1 MNEGVIP
8 SALIID
14 MKKFR
19 IRIHRPTLRAIG
31 NPKLIQ
37 LLVNPEKRAVAIRAV
52 GQEVPDDQVHRI
64 VQRRLQTENSYEI
77 YSRSFILKLMQI
89 VGDIEPD
96 VYRLSGGV
104 SSELGT
110 AIFSLDTIQK
120 LESTRSNG

>member
-52 GQEVPDDQVHRI
+52 GQEVPD
-64 VQRRLQTENSYEI
+64 
-77 YSRSFILKLMQI
+77 
-89 VGDIEPD
+89 EPD

-120 LESTRSNG
+120 LESTSSNG